1 MILAQSEG
9 MGAATKELLN
19 YGVLGA
25 IVVIGLATF
34 ATMALFL
41 WRWASPRVDRVIDV
55 HLKAVESNTENFRT
69 LASNSERQTTLMGG
83 HRKAL
88 GYFGE
93 AIVEAAPNEKQP
105 AVRNHIQRAHDA
117 LNDDR

>member
-1 MILAQSEG
+1 MNLLAQTEG
-9 MGAATKELLN
+9 MNAATKELLN

-25 IVVIGLATF
+25 VVVIGMLTVGTALLLA
-34 ATMALFL
+34 

-69 LASNSERQTTLMGG
+69 LASNSERQTTMMGG
-83 HRKAL
+83 HRKAM
-88 GYFGE
+88 GHFGE

-105 AVRNHIQRAHDA
+105 AVRSHIQRAHEA
-117 LNDDR
+117 LNDD